1 MNPQSSTTLRGN
13 LRINVDE
20 SYEVRHWAKQ
30 LGVSIQQL
38 RAAIEQVGPMVDAV
52 RQHLKDEIHPDNLW
66 YPRAAQSQA
75 NR

>member
-1 MNPQSSTTLRGN
+1 MNPQSSATLRGN

-52 RQHLKDEIHPDNLW
+52 RQHLKDEIDPDNPW
-66 YPRAAQSQA
+66 YPRAGQSQA

>member
-1 MNPQSSTTLRGN
+1 MNPQSSATLRGS

-38 RAAIEQVGPMVDAV
+38 RVAIEQVGPMVDAV
-52 RQHLKDEIHPDNLW
+52 CQHLKDEIDPDNLW
-66 YPRAAQSQA
+66 YPRAGQSQA